1 MPQICSSQLSQA
13 YLKNYEKNSNVKM
26 LEQNIEHLCGEI
38 SNKVIESKDHV
49 SDNSARQLTSLIENK
64 PAVSLNLAGR
74 PRQFGL
80 EQKYIINHR
89 NMGDDHKVE
98 DLTVEIKNLKKN
110 LRHSRKRN
118 RELVKE
124 LREERE
130 RNRIRKED
138 FKKIQALFNKYI

>member
-64 PAVSLNLAGR
+64 PAVSLNLAGL

-98 DLTVEIKNLKKN
+98 DLTVEIKNLKRN
-110 LRHSRKRN
+110 LRHSQKRN